1 MTTTTRPG
9 PTRTAPTDRPR
20 LVDHRPGVRLQLASL
35 WTAMLFVFAYVD
47 IFGFWRRDI
56 IEGVLGGEVPGVGV
70 TIDQTFL
77 LCATVFVLLPTLLI
91 PASLLLAAR
100 WSRVANLVV
109 APVYAVLIAA
119 LVIGETWLYYLVG
132 SAVEVVLLATIAV
145 LAWRWPRG

>member
-1 MTTTTRPG
+1 M
-9 PTRTAPTDRPR
+9 
-20 LVDHRPGVRLQLASL
+20 V
-35 WTAMLFVFAYVD
+35 
-47 IFGFWRRDI
+47 
-56 IEGVLGGEVPGVGV
+56 GGEVPGVGV

-119 LVIGETWLYYLVG
+119 LMIGETWAYYLVG